1 MPRERFHQDLR
12 EIQAAVIQ
20 MGALVERELAH
31 AMQALTHR
39 DAAIAH
45 AVVTSDGEVNTLQH
59 SIRSQCSDLLA
70 LQAPVACDLRKLTTI
85 HLVINELERMGDH
98 AVDIAQQ
105 ALRVQ
110 DDEPHPLV
118 GVLNAVAQLVREQLL
133 ATMQAFIPM
142 DVHQERELA
151 AKDDEIDYQYRMLFT
166 GLIESMMRDP
176 RLVTCA
182 TSLLFIAHDLE
193 RIGDRVTN
201 SCEDIIYR
209 VSGES
214 VAPSWR
220 SAPV

>member
-1 MPRERFHQDLR
+1 MEVNAMPRERFHQELQD
-12 EIQAAVIQ
+12 IDAAVIQ

-39 DAAIAH
+39 DALVAH

-59 SIRSQCSDLLA
+59 RIRSQCSSLLA
-70 LQAPVACDLRKLTTI
+70 LQAPVARDLRELTTAQ
-85 HLVINELERMGDH
+85 LVSNELERMGDH

-118 GVLNAVAQLVREQLL
+118 GALHAVAELVREQVR
-133 ATMQAFIPM
+133 AAIQAFIA
-142 DVHQERELA
+142 VNIHEAREIA
-151 AKDDEIDYQYRMLFT
+151 AKDDEIDQRYRTIFT
-166 GLIESMMRDP
+166 GLIESMTRDP

-201 SCEDIIYR
+201 ICEDIIYL
-209 VSGES
+209 VTGES
-214 VAPSWR
+214 VELQ
-220 SAPV
+220 